1 LQSGILVVNDYV
13 YVGSSQG
20 NLYAVN
26 AASGQ
31 QTWVTNTGE
40 SIPYVDD
47 HNVSQPLTGFAAAE
61 GLLVIPTSTKL
72 IAYEGDTT
80 PPTLTFGARTP
91 APNNAGWNKTAVDIP
106 FTTADDLSGVQ
117 SANPASPLHFVS
129 EGANQTQQVT
139 VTDNAGN
146 SATFTSPVVK
156 IDLTAPSTT
165 AILPGG
171 NPDQEWFGGSPLVT
185 LSASDN
191 LSGVSGSFFRLDGSG
206 PNLAIGQFLI
216 PGEGTHTLEYWSV
229 DRADNIETHKTRIIR
244 IDGTPP
250 VTQAGVSGTAGTN
263 GWFRSAVQIS
273 LSATDNLIG
282 VAGSFYRIDGGAVQ
296 TYSNPFIFSTPGQ
309 HTIDYWSVD
318 SLNNIEPTHSILMKI
333 DAVAPNVTATA
344 SPATAPK
351 GPKPV
356 NVTISGSVTDAL
368 SGVSNASFNVIDEY
382 GATQPSGA
390 VTVQANGS
398 YSFTLSLPANR
409 PGNDRDGHLYT
420 IVVRGFDQAGNSAT
434 ATTTLRIN

>member
-1 LQSGILVVNDYV
+1 
-13 YVGSSQG
+13 
-20 NLYAVN
+20 
-26 AASGQ
+26 
-31 QTWVTNTGE
+31 
-40 SIPYVDD
+40 
-47 HNVSQPLTGFAAAE
+47 
-61 GLLVIPTSTKL
+61 
-72 IAYEGDTT
+72 
-80 PPTLTFGARTP
+80 
-91 APNNAGWNKTAVDIP
+91 
-106 FTTADDLSGVQ
+106 VQ

-171 NPDQEWFGGSPLVT
+171 NPDQEWFGGSPLLT

-390 VTVQANGS
+390 VTVQPNGS